1 MAIIR
6 FREQRWAI
14 TGANFY
20 VAELRYPYFSQCDGD
35 VASLDAPSLIP
46 AGSTV
51 KNSRPYEGCT
61 DVFVIG
67 RLASRTA

>member
-1 MAIIR
+1 MATIR
-6 FREQRWAI
+6 VREQRWAI

-20 VAELRYPYFSQCDGD
+20 VAELRQPHFWQCDGD
-35 VASLDAPSLIP
+35 VAGLDAPSLIP

-51 KNSRPYEGCT
+51 KNSGPYEGCE